1 MKIQLVA
8 STAIVSLLLSGC
20 FASAPPSRGG
30 SGNTYGNY
38 GVCTECGTVIRIDEV
53 AENRI
58 APAGTGAILG
68 GVVGAIAGHE
78 ISDHTGGSKG
88 NRNVSTVVG
97 AAAGAAAGHQ
107 IQQNMNNGP
116 SWDIQVRMDDGR
128 IVVVNQ
134 RNIQGIQQNTPVRI
148 SGGRVVPR

>member
-1 MKIQLVA
+1 MKIQLVIGA
-8 STAIVSLLLSGC
+8 MITSLLLSAC
-20 FASAPPSRGG
+20 VTPAPSGRANNSYGG
-30 SGNTYGNY
+30 YNS
-38 GVCTECGTVIRIDEV
+38 VCNDCGTVIRMDEV
-53 AENRI
+53 ADNRV

-78 ISDHTGGSKG
+78 ISDRTGGSKG
-88 NRNVSTVVG
+88 NQNVSTVVG

-107 IQQNMNNGP
+107 IQQNMNGP

-134 RNIQGIQQNTPVRI
+134 RNIQGIYQNAPVRV

>member
-8 STAIVSLLLSGC
+8 GTLITSLVLSGC
-20 FASAPPSRGG
+20 FASAPPPRGA
-30 SGNTYGNY
+30 SSNTYGSYNT
-38 GVCTECGTVIRIDEV
+38 VCKDCGTVIRMDEV
-53 AENRI
+53 ADNRV

-88 NRNVSTVVG
+88 NQNVATVVG
-97 AAAGAAAGHQ
+97 AAAGAAVGHQ
-107 IQQNMNNGP
+107 VQQNMNGP

-128 IVVVNQ
+128 IIVVNQ
-134 RNIQGIQQNTPVRI
+134 RNVQGIYQNAPVRV

>member
-1 MKIQLVA
+1 MKIQLVIGA
-8 STAIVSLLLSGC
+8 MITSLLLSAC
-20 FASAPPSRGG
+20 VTPAPSGRANNSYG
-30 SGNTYGNY
+30 SYNS
-38 GVCTECGTVIRIDEV
+38 VCNDCGTVIRMDEV
-53 AENRI
+53 ADNRV

-78 ISDHTGGSKG
+78 ISDRTGGSKG
-88 NRNVSTVVG
+88 NQNVSTVVG

-107 IQQNMNNGP
+107 IQQNMNGP

-134 RNIQGIQQNTPVRI
+134 RNIQGIYQNAPVRV